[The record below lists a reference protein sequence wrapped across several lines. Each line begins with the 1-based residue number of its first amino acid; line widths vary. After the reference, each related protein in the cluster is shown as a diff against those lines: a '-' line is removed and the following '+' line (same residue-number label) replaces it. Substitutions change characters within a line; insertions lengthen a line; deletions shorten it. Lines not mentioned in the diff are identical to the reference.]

1 LPYSLYIHIL
11 SLYFSLFVD
20 TYGTVTTKVRHQRLE
35 IDLIMKR
42 IIETS
47 LLQWKDKEIR
57 KPLLLQGA
65 RQVGKTYALQDFAKK
80 QFSKSHYF
88 DLEELKADLASIFND
103 SPLDPKQLIDKL
115 SFVSGKSI
123 NIKEDILILDEIQA
137 IPRAITALKYFFQHM
152 GGLAV
157 AAAGSNLGVIHSNEP
172 FPVGKIEML
181 HMYPMNFAEFL
192 AGTGEDMALSF
203 LKDFKGGK
211 TDDIYHRR
219 LFDLLK
225 GYFVIGGMPEV
236 IGQYNANK
244 DEPLKAFRAVRQLQ
258 RQLILHYESDFSKYA
273 GSTNSRHVGRIFR
286 AIPLQ
291 LANTQDKK
299 SKKFKFK
306 DVISRGYR
314 SYEDLADPIEWL
326 TKAGLALRVNTN
338 PHPSIPVM
346 AGAKENSFKLL
357 LFDIGLLGAMTALS
371 PESIL
376 RYDYGSYKGYFA
388 ENFVLQELCSYGLNK
403 IVTWTGRTSEIEFVL
418 EIDGKIIPVEVKSG
432 FNTKA
437 KSLQAFINKYN
448 PSYSVKFTGNK
459 FGFGRQKRIFNY
471 PLYMISR
478 FPELSR
484 D

>member
-1 LPYSLYIHIL
+1 
-11 SLYFSLFVD
+11 
-20 TYGTVTTKVRHQRLE
+20 
-35 IDLIMKR
+35 MKR
-42 IIETS
+42 IIEAS
-47 LLQWKDKEIR
+47 LLQWKDKETR

-65 RQVGKTYALQDFAKK
+65 RQVGKTYVLQDFAKK

-88 DLEELKADLASIFND
+88 DLEELKVELGPIFD
-103 SPLDPKQLIDKL
+103 DYPLDPKQLLDKL
-115 SFVSGKSI
+115 SFVSGKTI

-137 IPRAITALKYFFQHM
+137 IPRAITALKYFSQYM
-152 GGLAV
+152 DGLAI
-157 AAAGSNLGVIHSNEP
+157 AAAGSNLGVIHSDEP
-172 FPVGKIEML
+172 FPVGKIEIL
-181 HMYPMNFAEFL
+181 HMYPMNFDEFL
-192 AGTGEDMALSF
+192 AGTGEEMALSF
-203 LKDFKGGK
+203 LNDFNGGK

-225 GYFVIGGMPEV
+225 GYFVTGGMPEV
-236 IGQYNANK
+236 IGQYKANK
-244 DEPLKAFRAVRQLQ
+244 DQPLEAFRAVRQLQ

-273 GSTNSRHVGRIFR
+273 GSTNSRHIERVFR

-338 PHPSIPVM
+338 LHPSTPIM
-346 AGAKENSFKLL
+346 AGAKENTFKLL
-357 LFDIGLLGAMTALS
+357 LFDIGLLGAMIGLT

-388 ENFVLQELCSYGLNK
+388 ENFVLQELHSYGLNK
-403 IVTWTGRTSEIEFVL
+403 IVTWSGRTSEIEFVL

-448 PSYSVKFTGNK
+448 PIYSIKFTGNK
-459 FGFGRQKRIFNY
+459 FGFDRQKRIFNY
-471 PLYMISR
+471 PLYMISK
-478 FPELSR
+478 FPELCLNP
-484 D
+484 DCPAHPV